1 MPTPRAQRPAG
12 AIMLFILFFY
22 FTLRPGIS
30 PTQRNPLIKQKIKK
44 NKKNLLTD
52 YIWLPP
58 FLLLLLLFSSFL
70 PLDAVNL
77 SGDSVFTRLWL
88 CPSSAQEPA
97 LVELDG
103 VSFKEVKG
111 VLNTKDTKRGAN
123 YSNEFKRQSICSLA
137 LNYTS

>member
-1 MPTPRAQRPAG
+1 
-12 AIMLFILFFY
+12 MLFILFFY

-30 PTQRNPLIKQKIKK
+30 PTQRNPLIKQNKK
-44 NKKNLLTD
+44 KKKKNLLTD

-58 FLLLLLLFSSFL
+58 FHHLLSSSFFFFL

-88 CPSSAQEPA
+88 SPSSAQEPA
-97 LVELDG
+97 LVELGG

-123 YSNEFKRQSICSLA
+123 YLNEFKRQSICSLA